1 MSGTNKKFIF
11 AYAFLVVLPLLG
23 LAGILKS
30 GRSMQA
36 PASIDGLWSLQ
47 LDSGQLDSLPC
58 GKVLAAVPDHAILI
72 SQSGDTFVLSFPG
85 APKITALGA
94 LDGTTLRASLN
105 DVGASK
111 ESGCADGQPFTMLAT
126 VDRRADST
134 ILAGTFS
141 PTNCPTC
148 ASVGFRAERQAAASP
163 KGGH

>member
-1 MSGTNKKFIF
+1 MSGTNRKFIF

-23 LAGILKS
+23 LAGILKT
-30 GRSMQA
+30 GRGLQA

-58 GKVLAAVPDHAILI
+58 GKVLAAIPDHAISI
-72 SQSGDTFVLSFPG
+72 SQSGNSFILSFPS
-85 APKITALGA
+85 APKITASGA
-94 LDGTTLRASLN
+94 LEGTTLRASLN
-105 DVGASK
+105 DVEASK
-111 ESGCADGQPFTMLAT
+111 ESDCPAGQPFTMLAT
-126 VDRRADST
+126 VDRRADSR

-148 ASVGFRAERQAAASP
+148 PSVGFKAERQAAASP

>member
-1 MSGTNKKFIF
+1 MSGTNRKFVF
-11 AYAFLVVLPLLG
+11 AYAFLVILPLLG

-30 GRSMQA
+30 GRHLQA

-58 GKVLAAVPDHAILI
+58 GKVLAAIPDHAILI
-72 SQSGDTFVLSFPG
+72 SQSGNSFVLSFPN
-85 APKITALGA
+85 APKITASGA

-105 DVGASK
+105 DMGASK
-111 ESGCADGQPFTMLAT
+111 ESGCTDGQPFTMLAT
-126 VDRRADST
+126 VDRRVDSR

-148 ASVGFRAERQAAASP
+148 ASVDFKAERQAAASP
-163 KGGH
+163 QGGH